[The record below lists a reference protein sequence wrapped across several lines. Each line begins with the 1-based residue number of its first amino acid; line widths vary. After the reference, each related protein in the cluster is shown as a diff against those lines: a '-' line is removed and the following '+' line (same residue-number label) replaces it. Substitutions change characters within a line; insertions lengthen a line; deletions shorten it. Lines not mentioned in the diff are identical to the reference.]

1 MVTEKS
7 SNLFANLFVYTEKI
21 DMMIKK
27 KKNVLILCLCG
38 KREVLWFFLSLSV
51 TIKL

>member
-21 DMMIKK
+21 DTMIKK
-27 KKNVLILCLCG
+27 KCFG
-38 KREVLWFFLSLSV
+38 KREVLCFFLSLSV

>member
-21 DMMIKK
+21 DTMI
-27 KKNVLILCLCG
+27 KKNVLVKEKCYA
-38 KREVLWFFLSLSV
+38 FSYLSV